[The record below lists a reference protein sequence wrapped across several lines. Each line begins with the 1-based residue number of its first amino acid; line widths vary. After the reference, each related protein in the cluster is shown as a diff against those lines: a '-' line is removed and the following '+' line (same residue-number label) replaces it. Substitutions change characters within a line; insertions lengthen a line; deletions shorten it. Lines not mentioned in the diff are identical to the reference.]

1 LRNSDERPGQDGQQ
15 MPLKMRKK
23 GNLAWKRPR
32 ITSFEKKKT
41 FEMQNS
47 NGKKKAS
54 PSCKYQ

>member
-23 GNLAWKRPR
+23 GNLAWKRAR
-32 ITSFEKKKT
+32 ITLFERKT

-47 NGKKKAS
+47 NGKKSIAFL
-54 PSCKYQ
+54 